1 MECWF
6 YAMEAL
12 EEQRG
17 SVVVVLV
24 LCNGADYHRTSG
36 ASSII
41 IRNVLRV
48 WHHRRPVEASLKWK
62 PRPDGMN
69 DDGVSDL
76 ASSPIGTR
84 ERERGW
90 EHQLWSQPPRE
101 MLRYS
106 SFVPCGTIPVETSDH
121 RMNGIM
127 DFFCFVSGMF
137 RLPTHNP
144 A

>member
-62 PRPDGMN
+62 PGPDGMN
-69 DDGVSDL
+69 DDGVSDRDE
-76 ASSPIGTR
+76 R
-84 ERERGW
+84 EREG
-90 EHQLWSQPPRE
+90 LGAPALVPASQGDAS
-101 MLRYS
+101 L
-106 SFVPCGTIPVETSDH
+106 
-121 RMNGIM
+121 
-127 DFFCFVSGMF
+127 
-137 RLPTHNP
+137 
-144 A
+144 

>member
-84 ERERGW
+84 EREG
-90 EHQLWSQPPRE
+90 LGAPALVPASQGDAS
-101 MLRYS
+101 L
-106 SFVPCGTIPVETSDH
+106 
-121 RMNGIM
+121 
-127 DFFCFVSGMF
+127 
-137 RLPTHNP
+137 
-144 A
+144 